1 MIRVEKLNAAFCTVK
16 TSDRG
21 IAREIRDHLS
31 FEVEGAKYHP
41 LVKAG
46 KWDGV
51 ISLFDIQ
58 NAALPTGLIPHLEQF
73 ARERD
78 YPFDLAYDESNSIT
92 IEEVEDFTK
101 SLKLSDGKGNSMTPH
116 EYQISAIHDA
126 IKNKGILLSSPTSSG
141 KSLILY
147 SLMRYFEKDI
157 ENKILVLVPNISL
170 INQIS
175 SDFKEYSELNGW
187 NVDVKVHKISAGQPK
202 TSKKQIFLSTWQSLM
217 RQPPEY
223 FEQFGA
229 VLVDESHTAKGQQLS
244 RILKCSTNAWYR
256 IGVTG
261 TVDERGERL
270 KTNKLVLQGLFG
282 YIKKVITTKELMDRG
297 VVADLEI
304 KTVKLKYPEKVRN
317 VFAESK
323 PEYQEEVKWI
333 CTNEK
338 RNRFI
343 ANLALRQDKNV
354 LILTQYVENQGKILY
369 DLIKSKAETKEVYF
383 VSGSMDGS
391 ERERIRKMCELK
403 DNIILIGTYQTMS
416 TGVSIKNLHSFI
428 AASPSKSMVRVLQ
441 SIGRLLRKN
450 ATKNSAVMFDIADDL
465 STSKYSNYALL
476 HLKERM
482 KIYREE
488 KFKVKSV
495 DLEFESQ

>member
-1 MIRVEKLNAAFCTVK
+1 MIRVEKLNAAFCKVL

-21 IAREIRDHLS
+21 IAREIRDYFS
-31 FEVEGAKYHP
+31 FEVENAKYHP

-51 ISLFDIQ
+51 ISLFDLV
-58 NAALPTGLIPHLEQF
+58 NRTLPGGLIPHLEQF
-73 ARERD
+73 SRERQ
-78 YPFDLAYDESNSIT
+78 YPFEMSYDDSNDL
-92 IEEVEDFTK
+92 
-101 SLKLSDGKGNSMTPH
+101 SLDDIKNFASTLNLSDGKGNKMTLRD
-116 EYQISAIHDA
+116 YQVSAIHDA
-126 IKNKGILLSSPTSSG
+126 IKNKRILLQSPTSSG
-141 KSLILY
+141 KSAILY
-147 SLMRYFEKDI
+147 SVMRYLEEDI
-157 ENKILVLVPNISL
+157 ETKILILVPNVSL
-170 INQIS
+170 INQIA

-187 NVDVKVHKISAGQPK
+187 NADVKIHKISAGEAK
-202 TSKKQIFLSTWQSLM
+202 ISKKQIFLSTWQSIYK
-217 RQPPEY
+217 QPQEY

-229 VLVDESHTAKGQQLS
+229 VLVDECHLSKGNSLTKIIQGA
-244 RILKCSTNAWYR
+244 TNAWYR

-297 VVADLEI
+297 DVADLEI
-304 KTVKLKYPEKVRN
+304 KTIRLNYSDDVKTLFKK
-317 VFAESK
+317 SK
-323 PEYQEEVKWI
+323 PEYQDEVKWI

-369 DLIKSKAETKEVYF
+369 DLIKAKTTDKEVYF
-383 VSGSMDGS
+383 VSGAMEGQ
-391 ERERIRKMCELK
+391 ERERIRKMCEVK
-403 DNIILIGTYQTMS
+403 NNIVLIGTYQTMS

-450 ATKNSAVMFDIADDL
+450 STKTNAVMFDIADDM
-465 STSKYSNYALL
+465 SSKSYSNYAML
-476 HLKERM
+476 HLMERM
-482 KIYREE
+482 KIYKEE
-488 KFKVKSV
+488 SFKVKSI
-495 DLEFESQ
+495 DLDFES